1 MTASIRIKIVDAQWD
16 VSLSSNSK
24 YSVDSKKRDTKQEG
38 GFIKRIVSIGIA
50 CGALLASAI
59 AAYAIT
65 TLFVSQS
72 VTSNLSKKQV
82 FQIVF
87 DSNGGEGE
95 VGPGDSFPVNPVVV
109 NDATEDMY
117 VFIQIQMPGYS
128 GASQQQPE
136 DSLLYTFIAGADW
149 KLVESDHESVVYAY
163 TSGNDGMTPL
173 QPGEKTSALTTQM
186 TMRSITNAEYA
197 AIGDINI
204 KITCYAVGTDGV
216 STNPS
221 DAWNECKTIGN
232 VS

>member
-1 MTASIRIKIVDAQWD
+1 M
-16 VSLSSNSK
+16 
-24 YSVDSKKRDTKQEG
+24 
-38 GFIKRIVSIGIA
+38 
-50 CGALLASAI
+50 

-65 TLFVSQS
+65 SLFVSQS
-72 VTSNLSKKQV
+72 VTSHLSKKQI
-82 FQIVF
+82 FQIVL
-87 DSNGGEGE
+87 DDNIGNSE
-95 VGPGDSFPVNPVVV
+95 VGPGDSFPVSPVVF
-109 NDATEDMY
+109 NDATEEMY
-117 VFIQIQMPGYS
+117 VFVQIQMPASS
-128 GASQQQPE
+128 GTSQQQPE
-136 DSLLYTFIAGADW
+136 DSLIYTFIAGADW
-149 KLVESDHESVVYAY
+149 TFVESDHESVVYAY

-197 AIGDINI
+197 AIDDINI